1 MNSFLSA
8 ICDRIKED
16 LGHPVSLLRLL
27 EDRPDI
33 RVPLDEDTQSIAASS
48 VVPWHE
54 LGTSPVMDWPRRP
67 RGFLMGWKKSA
78 DNQYRSFEV
87 TRPEYAEIGQ
97 CEVIQD
103 WECDIADVH
112 GFSSSKSELRDFSST
127 DAMVECNSREMIDSI
142 SHEKLAKNLSHR
154 EIRIIHNP
162 HTHDYFA
169 RYLWDGRL
177 FLMNDGGSHHFAAA
191 KYIADRLEE
200 TVPLRGTLRVYS
212 LNSTALASLCED
224 YEMFVISDEPA
235 IANAFHDAMSAFG
248 ATWLW
253 HSLPRPYDNARAIL
267 LPKDEP
273 RSRCV
278 ANALRKAGITD
289 FGAYLTALA
298 AQQTDIV
305 ENNLM
310 LENETFGC
318 RP

>member
-1 MNSFLSA
+1 MNSFFSA

-27 EDRPDI
+27 EARPDI
-33 RVPLDEDTQSIAASS
+33 RVPLDGDTQSIAASS

-54 LGTSPVMDWPRRP
+54 LGTTPVMDWPRRP

-87 TRPEYAEIGQ
+87 TRPEYAEIAQ

-127 DAMVECNSREMIDSI
+127 DAMVECNSREMIDAI
-142 SHEKLAKNLSHR
+142 SHEKLAKNLAHN
-154 EIRIIHNP
+154 EIRIIHNQ
-162 HTHDYFA
+162 HATDYFA
-169 RYLWDGRL
+169 RYLWDDRL

-212 LNSTALASLCED
+212 LNSTALASLCKD
-224 YEMFVISDEPA
+224 FDMFVIPDDAEIS
-235 IANAFHDAMSAFG
+235 NAFHESMSAFG

-253 HSLPRPYDNARAIL
+253 HHMPRPFDDTRAIL

-278 ANALRKAGITD
+278 ANTLREAGITD
-289 FGAYLTALA
+289 LGAYLTVLA
-298 AQQTDIV
+298 ANQIDNSQK
-305 ENNLM
+305 
-310 LENETFGC
+310 LEQEVSCC

>member
-27 EDRPDI
+27 EARPDI
-33 RVPLDEDTQSIAASS
+33 RVPLDGDTQSIAASS

-54 LGTSPVMDWPRRP
+54 LGTTPVMDWPRRP

-87 TRPEYAEIGQ
+87 TRPEFAEIGQ
-97 CEVIQD
+97 CEVIED

-127 DAMVECNSREMIDSI
+127 DAMVECNSREMIDAI
-142 SHEKLAKNLSHR
+142 SHEKLAKNLAHN
-154 EIRIIHNP
+154 EIRIIHNQ
-162 HTHDYFA
+162 HATDYFA
-169 RYLWDGRL
+169 RYLWDDRL

-212 LNSTALASLCED
+212 LNSTALASLCKD
-224 YEMFVISDEPA
+224 FDMFVIPDDAEIS
-235 IANAFHDAMSAFG
+235 NAFHEAMSAFG

-253 HSLPRPYDNARAIL
+253 HHMPRPFDDTRAIL
-267 LPKDEP
+267 LPKAEP
-273 RSRCV
+273 RSCCV
-278 ANALRKAGITD
+278 ANTLREAGITD
-289 FGAYLTALA
+289 LGAYLTALA
-298 AQQTDIV
+298 AHQV
-305 ENNLM
+305 ENSQD
-310 LENETFGC
+310 LEQEDSC
-318 RP
+318 YRP

>member
-1 MNSFLSA
+1 MNSVLST
-8 ICDRIKED
+8 ICDRIKEN

-27 EDRPDI
+27 EAQPDI
-33 RVPLDEDTQSIAASS
+33 RVSLEENTQNIAASS

-54 LGTSPVMDWPRRP
+54 LGTPPVLDWPRRP

-78 DNQYRSFEV
+78 DNQYRSFQV
-87 TRPEYAEIGQ
+87 TRPEYAEIAQ

-112 GFSSSKSELRDFSST
+112 GFSSSKSELNDFSST

-142 SHEKLAKNLSHR
+142 SHEKLAENLAHN

-162 HTHDYFA
+162 HTTDHFA

-191 KYIADRLEE
+191 KYVADRLEE
-200 TVPLRGTLRVYS
+200 DVPLRGTLRVYS
-212 LNSTALASLCED
+212 LNSMALASLCRD
-224 YEMFVISDEPA
+224 FDMFVIADNAEIS
-235 IANAFHDAMSAFG
+235 NAFHEAMSAFR

-253 HSLPRPYDNARAIL
+253 HHMPRPFDDTRAIL

-278 ANALRKAGITD
+278 ANTLREAGITD
-289 FGAYLTALA
+289 LGAYLTALA
-298 AQQTDIV
+298 AHQIDNSQEV
-305 ENNLM
+305 EQ
-310 LENETFGC
+310 EVSC
-318 RP
+318 YRP